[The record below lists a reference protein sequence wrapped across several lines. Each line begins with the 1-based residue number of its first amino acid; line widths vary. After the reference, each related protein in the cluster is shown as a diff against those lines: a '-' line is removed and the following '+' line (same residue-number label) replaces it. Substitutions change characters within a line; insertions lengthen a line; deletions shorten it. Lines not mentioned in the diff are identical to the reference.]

1 MATPPYDPSSVT
13 PTVGVGP
20 QDLQGENL
28 PKNLG
33 RGRGWAPLP
42 SITPTRAESLLL
54 EASVS
59 LSTQWGASSQ
69 TLPASWGCHLD
80 K

>member
-28 PKNLG
+28 QNLPKNLG
-33 RGRGWAPLP
+33 RGRGWGP
-42 SITPTRAESLLL
+42 SS
-54 EASVS
+54 
-59 LSTQWGASSQ
+59 
-69 TLPASWGCHLD
+69 
-80 K
+80 